1 MRILVADDDPALRRA
16 LEHALRRDGHQVDL
30 AASGAEAL
38 AALAQ
43 NPPDALVLDVT
54 MPEPNGLEICRRLR
68 QAGDG
73 TPILL
78 LIDRDLT
85 DDRAGEQAG
94 EQAEGQVDNQASDQV
109 EVQANDRSAG
119 LDAGADDYLVKPFA
133 PAELRA
139 RLRALSWRTTAAPS
153 ETIVFADITLDTA
166 ARRATRAERNLG
178 LTRTELALLEMFLR
192 NPRRVLSRTQIFE
205 TVWGHDFGPDS
216 NALWVSIS
224 GLRSKLEAE
233 GAPRV
238 IQTVRGLGYVL
249 REEP

>member
-43 NPPDALVLDVT
+43 NPPDALVLDVM
-54 MPEPNGLEICRRLR
+54 MPEPNGLEICRQLR

-85 DDRAGEQAG
+85 DGRSGAPAGD
-94 EQAEGQVDNQASDQV
+94 QAEDQADG
-109 EVQANDRSAG
+109 RSAG

-133 PAELRA
+133 PAELRS
-139 RLRALSWRTTAAPS
+139 RLRALLWRTTAAPS

-166 ARRATRAERNLG
+166 ARRATRAERNLR

-233 GAPRV
+233 GGGPRV

>member
-1 MRILVADDDPALRRA
+1 MRILVVDDDPAVRRA
-16 LEHALRRDGHQVDL
+16 LEHALRRDGYQVSQ
-30 AASGAEAL
+30 AASGTEAL
-38 AALAQ
+38 REHAATA
-43 NPPDALVLDVT
+43 PDALVLDVM

-68 QAGDG
+68 AAGDG

-78 LIDRDLT
+78 LTARDLI
-85 DDRAGEQAG
+85 DDR
-94 EQAEGQVDNQASDQV
+94 V
-109 EVQANDRSAG
+109 AG

-133 PAELRA
+133 LAELRA
-139 RLRALSWRTTAAPS
+139 RLRALLRRPGRRRRA
-153 ETIVFADITLDTA
+153 ETLAFADIELDTA
-166 ARRATRAERNLG
+166 ACRATRAGRTCA

-205 TVWGHDFGPDS
+205 TVWGYDFGPDS

-224 GLRSKLEAE
+224 CLRSKLEAE
-233 GAPRV
+233 GGPRV

>member
-1 MRILVADDDPALRRA
+1 MRVLVVDDDPAVRRA
-16 LEHALRRDGHQVDL
+16 LEHALRRDGYQVFS
-30 AASGAEAL
+30 AASGTEAL
-38 AALAQ
+38 SEHAG
-43 NPPDALVLDVT
+43 NPPDALILDVM

-68 QAGDG
+68 EAGDN

-78 LIDRDLT
+78 LTARDLI
-85 DDRAGEQAG
+85 DDR
-94 EQAEGQVDNQASDQV
+94 V
-109 EVQANDRSAG
+109 AG

-133 PAELRA
+133 LAELRA
-139 RLRALSWRTTAAPS
+139 RLRALLRRTNAAAT
-153 ETIVFADITLDTA
+153 ENLAFGDLTLDTA
-166 ARRATRAERNLG
+166 ACRATRAGRNLA

-205 TVWGHDFGPDS
+205 TVWGYDFGPDS

-224 GLRSKLEAE
+224 CLRSKLEAD